1 MKFKFR
7 PSFNIPAIA
16 ALLASLVGSAL
27 IFTPA
32 HATSIVVTTAADIV
46 ASDGFC
52 SLREAIQA
60 ANTDMAVNE
69 CPAGFGSDNISFDTP
84 YTITLDGGLGALQP
98 STDMTI
104 DGNNTAGFI
113 IQASTCDPTS
123 AIPGCTTATNPVF
136 LITAGSLTLY
146 NMTVRY
152 GASLGQGGGIYKI
165 GGSLWI
171 QGVLDLEEPC
181 RNWRR
186 RHLQW

>member
-69 CPAGFGSDNISFDTP
+69 CPAGFGSDSISFNAP
-84 YTITLDGGLGALQP
+84 YTITLDGALGALQP
-98 STDMTI
+98 HTGMIIGGYSQ
-104 DGNNTAGFI
+104 AGTI
-113 IQASTCDPTS
+113 IQASTCDPTPVS
-123 AIPGCTTATNPVF
+123 PGCTTAANSVF
-136 LITAGSLTLY
+136 QLTAGNLTLY

-152 GASLGQGGGIYKI
+152 GANSGAGGGIYKV
-165 GGSLWI
+165 GGSL
-171 QGVLDLEEPC
+171 
-181 RNWRR
+181 
-186 RHLQW
+186 